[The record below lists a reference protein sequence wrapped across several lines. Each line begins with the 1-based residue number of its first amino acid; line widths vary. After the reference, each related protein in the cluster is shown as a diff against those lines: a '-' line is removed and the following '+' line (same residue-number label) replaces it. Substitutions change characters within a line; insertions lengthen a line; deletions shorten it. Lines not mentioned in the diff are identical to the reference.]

1 MQIPIDATCVTCRWF
16 DITSGE
22 DEAVVSGICRCHA
35 PSATGWP
42 TTTES
47 DYCGDWQTDYA
58 PLLRR

>member
-22 DEAVVSGICRCHA
+22 EDASVSGICRRHSPA
-35 PSATGWP
+35 ITGWP
-42 TTTES
+42 ATKES
-47 DYCGDWQTDYA
+47 DYCGDWETDYA